1 MINRRFTRIET
12 ALPGPKSAAV
22 FAEKEKYVAA
32 PIATYAPFVI
42 KESQGAIIEDL
53 DGNRFVDFS
62 GGWGCL
68 NVGQRHERV
77 VAALHDQVDHFLHTD
92 FTAVPYAPFADL
104 ARLLCEHV
112 PGAGPY
118 KAAFFNSG
126 AEAVENAVKIA
137 RVYTKRNAVLVFE
150 NAFHGRTLLTMTMT
164 HKAMP
169 YKAGF
174 GPFASDVYRLPYPYT
189 YRKDVSAD
197 DIEQALLALVDPSDV
212 AVMVVEPVIG
222 EGGFLV
228 PPAWFLPAMRNLAD
242 KYGFVLALDEVQSG
256 IGRTGKFFAYEHFGI
271 EPDLICVAKSLAA
284 GLPLSGVVG
293 KAEIKESSHTRA
305 AERFELSKVL
315 DVGRDR
321 RFLVFCGFSFLLF
334 LVMGQFAS
342 TLSVFSTEFVGISD
356 VHLGFL
362 YTLNGI
368 IVVLFQWP
376 AALLGGKIGTRR
388 ALTLGAILFAAGY
401 FTVGLAHSFYFLLG
415 TMVLITLGEV
425 VFSPSATTAVA
436 NSATEGK
443 MGRYMGFFGLAEAFG
458 WSAGPFIGG
467 WLLDYFGKEPLIL
480 WGAIAAIAAT
490 AAIGFSY
497 SGRVRKQ
504 VV

>member
-32 PIATYAPFVI
+32 PLGTYAPFVI
-42 KESQGAIIEDL
+42 KESQGSIVEDL

-68 NVGQRHERV
+68 NVGQRNERV

-92 FTAVPYAPFADL
+92 FTAVPYAPLVEL

-137 RVYTKRNAVLVFE
+137 RAYTKRSAVLVFE

-189 YRKDVSAD
+189 YRKDISAD
-197 DIEQALLALVDPSDV
+197 DIEQALLALVDPSNV

-228 PPAWFLPAMRNLAD
+228 PPAWFLPAMRKLAD
-242 KYGFVLALDEVQSG
+242 KYGFVLAVDEVQSG
-256 IGRTGKFFAYEHFGI
+256 VGRTGKFFAYEHFGI

-293 KAEIKESSHTRA
+293 KAKIMDAPVPSGIGGTYAGNPLACRA
-305 AERFELSKVL
+305 AIEVIKAIDEDNLLLRADHVGGRIKARFNALKERFDVVGDVRGLGAMVGMELVKDRSTKEPAREMTSKVANTAM
-315 DVGRDR
+315 RD
-321 RFLVFCGFSFLLF
+321 
-334 LVMGQFAS
+334 
-342 TLSVFSTEFVGISD
+342 
-356 VHLGFL
+356 
-362 YTLNGI
+362 
-368 IVVLFQWP
+368 
-376 AALLGGKIGTRR
+376 
-388 ALTLGAILFAAGY
+388 GAIFPTAGLHGNVLRVLVSLVITDEQIDEGMDILEAA
-401 FTVGLAHSFYFLLG
+401 FEK
-415 TMVLITLGEV
+415 VLT
-425 VFSPSATTAVA
+425 
-436 NSATEGK
+436 
-443 MGRYMGFFGLAEAFG
+443 
-458 WSAGPFIGG
+458 
-467 WLLDYFGKEPLIL
+467 
-480 WGAIAAIAAT
+480 
-490 AAIGFSY
+490 
-497 SGRVRKQ
+497 
-504 VV
+504 

>member
-32 PIATYAPFVI
+32 PIATYAPFAI
-42 KESQGAIIEDL
+42 KESHGSIVEDL

-92 FTAVPYAPFADL
+92 FTAVPYAPFGDL

-126 AEAVENAVKIA
+126 AEAVENAVKISRA
-137 RVYTKRNAVLVFE
+137 YTKRKAVLVFE

-189 YRKDVSAD
+189 YRKDISAD
-197 DIEQALLALVDPSDV
+197 DIEQALLAFVDPSDA

-228 PPAWFLPAMRNLAD
+228 PPAWFLPAMRKLAD

-293 KAEIKESSHTRA
+293 KAEIMDAPVSSGIGGTYVGNPLACRAGIEVIKAIDEENLMARAEHVGERIKARFSALQDRFNVVGDVRGLGAMVAMELVKDRSTKEPAGEITSQIVNA
-305 AERFELSKVL
+305 ALRNGAIFPTAGLRGNVIRVLVSLVITDEQIDEGMDILEAAFEKVL
-315 DVGRDR
+315 G
-321 RFLVFCGFSFLLF
+321 
-334 LVMGQFAS
+334 
-342 TLSVFSTEFVGISD
+342 
-356 VHLGFL
+356 
-362 YTLNGI
+362 
-368 IVVLFQWP
+368 
-376 AALLGGKIGTRR
+376 
-388 ALTLGAILFAAGY
+388 
-401 FTVGLAHSFYFLLG
+401 
-415 TMVLITLGEV
+415 
-425 VFSPSATTAVA
+425 
-436 NSATEGK
+436 
-443 MGRYMGFFGLAEAFG
+443 
-458 WSAGPFIGG
+458 
-467 WLLDYFGKEPLIL
+467 
-480 WGAIAAIAAT
+480 
-490 AAIGFSY
+490 
-497 SGRVRKQ
+497 
-504 VV
+504 